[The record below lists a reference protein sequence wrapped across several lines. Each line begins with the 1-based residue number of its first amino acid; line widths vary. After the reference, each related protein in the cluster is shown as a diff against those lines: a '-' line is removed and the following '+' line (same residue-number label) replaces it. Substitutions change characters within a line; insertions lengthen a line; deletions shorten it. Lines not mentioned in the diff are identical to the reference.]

1 MANSIWQNVTTLL
14 RSVKSTRDNDAVL
27 VRKYWE
33 KYGDASPESIT
44 RYRRAIQTENE
55 DLRGKTYWQRK
66 AKTGYIYPQPG
77 QR

>member
-1 MANSIWQNVTTLL
+1 MAKTIWENVASVL
-14 RSVKSTRDNDAVL
+14 RSVKTSRDNDAIL

-55 DLRGKTYWQRK
+55 ELRGKTYTARK
-66 AKTGYIYPQPG
+66 AKAGDIYLKLNAQ
-77 QR
+77 

>member
-1 MANSIWQNVTTLL
+1 MPKSIWENVATIL
-14 RSVKSTRDNDAVL
+14 RTIKSTRDNDAIL

-55 DLRGKTYWQRK
+55 ELRGKTYTARK
-66 AKTGYIYPQPG
+66 AKAGHIYLSLNA
-77 QR
+77 R